1 MSAIVLVSGRL
12 LRDPQK
18 KVSAKG
24 RPYGSALVRVSDGN
38 DSALWRVTA
47 FSETALAELMKLR
60 VGDGIAATG
69 PMQAELY
76 TPAGG
81 EPRLSLSLVAD
92 RLISMEKQKRAR
104 GAEAVVETTPSP
116 RGASKGSLRESVHAP
131 ADFDDSGIPF

>member
-69 PMQAELY
+69 PDASR
-76 TPAGG
+76 AVH
-81 EPRLSLSLVAD
+81 PRW
-92 RLISMEKQKRAR
+92 RR
-104 GAEAVVETTPSP
+104 AEAVVVARSRQADLDGEAEAGARRRGCSRNYTFPS
-116 RGASKGSLRESVHAP
+116 RRFQRLVARKRTRTCGFRR
-131 ADFDDSGIPF
+131 